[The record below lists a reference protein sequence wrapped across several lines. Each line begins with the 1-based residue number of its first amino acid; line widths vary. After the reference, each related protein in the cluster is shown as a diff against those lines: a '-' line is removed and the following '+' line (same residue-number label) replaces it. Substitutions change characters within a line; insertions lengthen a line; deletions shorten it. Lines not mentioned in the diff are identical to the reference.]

1 MSLPAADGAPPWT
14 GLLLSGFAGRALR
27 VQALA
32 AKAPQPRSVLTDDH
46 LLMPPA
52 LLSDDGAALARAA
65 VAHAAAHLRYSTP
78 HQPTTGLK
86 PMTVAIVSALED
98 VRVERL
104 AMAEWPGLRRWWAPF
119 HQDVPADGDLSFGA
133 FLARLGRVL
142 FDPQKAEGN
151 HWVHKARTLFE
162 QQAVIDLLDRD
173 AFRRMASVLA
183 NDLGQMRVRFEPQ
196 QYRVEPAYRD
206 DNSFLWTHAE
216 RADLPP
222 PDEQALDAAPQL
234 ATAKPVETRSS
245 PDGEPPPEDIELG
258 RYLVP
263 EWDYRIERHRRDWC
277 TVVETRPLASAHAT
291 QGAVMLPPQLPRAA
305 SARLNRARRLRRQF
319 EGDDIDLDAS
329 IEVMID
335 RRLRLAPDARLFKR
349 PGREAPHTSLLVLLD
364 LSESANDI
372 VPGDGRPLLA
382 LEREAA
388 LLLAQT
394 VRGPYARVA
403 VHGFNSNSR
412 EHVGYQRL
420 LDFGAPF
427 DAAAAGRVSGA
438 RARYSTR
445 LGAAIRHAVDTLA
458 HEPSTRH
465 TVVVVTDGAPSD
477 IDVFDARYLVEDA
490 RSAVGEAKRR
500 GIQIQCVTLDP
511 AGERDARRIFGWRW
525 YRVVTNPSALAAH
538 LKHVQARATV
548 A

>member
-1 MSLPAADGAPPWT
+1 MSLPAADGAPPWV

-27 VQALA
+27 IQALA
-32 AKAPQPRSVLTDDH
+32 AKAPQPRAVLTDVH

-52 LLSDDGAALARAA
+52 MLSDDAAGSARAA

-78 HQPTTGLK
+78 HQPTANLR
-86 PMTVAIVSALED
+86 PMTVAVISALED

-119 HQDVPADGDLSFGA
+119 HRDAPADGDLSFGA
-133 FLARLGRVL
+133 FIARLGLAL
-142 FDPQKAEGN
+142 FNPHTAQGN
-151 HWVHKARTLFE
+151 HWVDKARTLFE
-162 QQAVIDLLDRD
+162 QQAAVDLLDRD

-206 DNSFLWTHAE
+206 DNSFLWRHAE
-216 RADLPP
+216 RVDLPP
-222 PDEQALDAAPQL
+222 PDEQLLDSTPRP
-234 ATAKPVETRSS
+234 ATAKSIEARSS
-245 PDGEPPPEDIELG
+245 PEGEPQPEEVELG

-263 EWDYRIERHRRDWC
+263 EWDYRMERHRRDWC
-277 TVVETRPLASAHAT
+277 TVVETLPLASAQVAPA
-291 QGAVMLPPQLPRAA
+291 AVTLPPPLPRAA
-305 SARLNRARRLRRQF
+305 AARLNRARRLRRQF

-329 IEVMID
+329 IEVMVD

-349 PGREAPHTSLLVLLD
+349 PGREALHTSLLVLLD
-364 LSESANDI
+364 LSESANDP
-372 VPGDGRPLLA
+372 VALDGRPLLA

-388 LLLAQT
+388 LRLAQT
-394 VRGPYARVA
+394 VGGPSARVA

-412 EHVGYQRL
+412 MHVGYQRL

-427 DAAAAGRVSGA
+427 DAAAAGRVSAA

-445 LGAAIRHAVDTLA
+445 LGAAIRHAVDILA
-458 HEPSTRH
+458 NEPSTRQ
-465 TVVVVTDGAPSD
+465 TVLVVTDGAPSD

-490 RSAVGEAKRR
+490 RAAVGEARRR
-500 GIQIQCVTLDP
+500 GIQIHCVTLDP
-511 AGERDARRIFGWRW
+511 AGERDARRIFGWRF
-525 YRVVTNPSALAAH
+525 YRVVTDPSALAAH
-538 LKHVQARATV
+538 LRHVQVRATE

>member
-1 MSLPAADGAPPWT
+1 MSLTAADGAAPWI

-27 VQALA
+27 IQVLA
-32 AKAPQPRSVLTDDH
+32 AKAPQPRSVLTDNH

-52 LLSDDGAALARAA
+52 ILSDDGAPMARAA
-65 VAHAAAHLRYSTP
+65 VAHAAAHFRYSTP
-78 HQPTTGLK
+78 HQPTAGLK
-86 PMTVAIVSALED
+86 PMTVAVVSALED
-98 VRVERL
+98 ARIERL

-133 FLARLGRVL
+133 FVARLGRVL

-151 HWVHKARTLFE
+151 HWVDKARKLFE
-162 QQAVIDLLDRD
+162 QQAAIDLFDRD
-173 AFRRMASVLA
+173 AFRRVASVLA

-234 ATAKPVETRSS
+234 ATAKSVEARST

-263 EWDYRIERHRRDWC
+263 EWDYRMERHRRDWC
-277 TVVETRPLASAHAT
+277 TVVETRPLASVHAVP
-291 QGAVMLPPQLPRAA
+291 GAVTLPTQLPRAA
-305 SARLNRARRLRRQF
+305 SARLNRARRLRRQL

-335 RRLRLAPDARLFKR
+335 RRLRLSPDARLFKR

-388 LLLAQT
+388 LVLAQT

-427 DAAAAGRVSGA
+427 DAGAAGRVGGA

-445 LGAAIRHAVDTLA
+445 LGAAIRHAAEALG
-458 HEPSTRH
+458 HEHSTRH
-465 TVVVVTDGAPSD
+465 TIVVVTDGAPSD

-490 RSAVGEAKRR
+490 RAAVAEAKRR
-500 GIQIQCVTLDP
+500 GIEIQCVTLDP
-511 AGERDARRIFGWRW
+511 AGERDARRIFGWRC

-538 LKHVQARATV
+538 LRHVQARATV